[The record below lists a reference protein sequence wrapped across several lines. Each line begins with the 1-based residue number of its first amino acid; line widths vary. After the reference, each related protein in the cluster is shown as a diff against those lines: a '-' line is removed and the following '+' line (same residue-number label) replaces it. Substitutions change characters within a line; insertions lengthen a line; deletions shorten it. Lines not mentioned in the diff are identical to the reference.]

1 MKWEVSQTG
10 RQKQNR
16 KKRTEQ
22 ELWRRVDKVE
32 PATNKYCMP
41 LCLSVFVSQK
51 GENAFVSD
59 AIVWNLCVDSL
70 AFDLTAFRISAA
82 GVSNQSAGNQLFILF
97 QPANMSNKW
106 LIYTLLRQRLIE
118 ITNFRCKEYTRTR
131 THTKTG
137 RENCSYLGYSGLTS
151 LHCR

>member
-51 GENAFVSD
+51 EKMHSLVML
-59 AIVWNLCVDSL
+59 LCGTCV
-70 AFDLTAFRISAA
+70 
-82 GVSNQSAGNQLFILF
+82 
-97 QPANMSNKW
+97 
-106 LIYTLLRQRLIE
+106 LLV
-118 ITNFRCKEYTRTR
+118 
-131 THTKTG
+131 
-137 RENCSYLGYSGLTS
+137 
-151 LHCR
+151 